1 MLLLAIENDNR
12 HHKISLSLSL
22 SLSLNL
28 LVKQH
33 FTNMLCSCGYLL
45 YDAYDEQHNIVV
57 HLTIIVTLWI

>member
-1 MLLLAIENDNR
+1 MLLLAIENDKR
-12 HHKISLSLSL
+12 HHKISL

-33 FTNMLCSCGYLL
+33 FTNMLCLYGYLL